1 MEEKTKMKKV
11 STWKLQLR
19 MILATMILFALIYA
33 LVIIVGVYL
42 GISGVGI
49 YVSAGLIIIF
59 IQYLIGPKLVGWSM
73 KVRYVSP
80 EEAPNLHRM
89 IDELAMNAGIP
100 KPKVGISEFMIPNAF
115 AFGRTQRDG
124 RVCVTQGLINK
135 LNEGELKAVLGH
147 EIAHIKHR
155 DMIVMTLISAVPLV
169 CYWLAWSTIF
179 SSGDNDS
186 YTAVIGI
193 AAFAAYIIGQLLV
206 LFVSRVR
213 EYYADQE
220 SVAIG
225 NDPHQLA
232 SALYKL
238 TYESASATK
247 EQVKEVQG
255 FKAFFV
261 NDVSDAGNEIQEL
274 SQLDLDM
281 DGHISQDELDRLKY
295 DKINLKTSSKLM
307 ELLSTHPNMVKRVK
321 RLAEMS

>member
-19 MILATMILFALIYA
+19 MILAMMIFGIIIAL
-33 LVIIVGVYL
+33 LVTIVGVFL
-42 GISGVGI
+42 GIT
-49 YVSAGLIIIF
+49 YPAFYAGFFLLLILG
-59 IQYLIGPKLVGWSM
+59 QYLAGPKLVDWSM

-115 AFGRTQRDG
+115 AFGRRQKDG

-155 DMIVMTLISAVPLV
+155 DMIVMTLISAIPVIA
-169 CYWLAWSTIF
+169 YWIALSTLF
-179 SSGDNDS
+179 SGDNDS
-186 YTAVIGI
+186 YSWVIGI
-193 AAFAAYIIGQLLV
+193 VAFAAYIIGQLLV

-238 TYESASATK
+238 TYESASASK

-281 DGHISQDELDRLKY
+281 DGHLSQDELDRLKY

>member
-1 MEEKTKMKKV
+1 MKKV

-19 MILATMILFALIYA
+19 MLLAMMLFG
-33 LVIIVGVYL
+33 IIVAVL
-42 GISGVGI
+42 VTVVGI
-49 YVSAGLIIIF
+49 FFNISYPAFYAGFFILIMLG
-59 IQYLIGPKLVGWSM
+59 QYLAGPKLVEWSM

-100 KPKVGISEFMIPNAF
+100 KPKVGISEFNIPNAF
-115 AFGRTQRDG
+115 AFGRRQKDG
-124 RVCVTQGLINK
+124 RVCVTQGLLNK

-147 EIAHIKHR
+147 EISHIKHR
-155 DMIVMTLISAVPLV
+155 DMIVMTLISAIPVIA
-169 CYWLAWSTIF
+169 YWLAWSTIF

-186 YTAVIGI
+186 YSWIVGLVAL
-193 AAFAAYIIGQLLV
+193 AAYIVGQLLV

-238 TYESASATK
+238 TYESATASK

-261 NDVSDAGNEIQEL
+261 NDISDAGNEIQEL
-274 SQLDLDM
+274 SQLDIDM
-281 DGHISQDELDRLKY
+281 DGSISQAELDSLKY
-295 DKINLKTSSKLM
+295 DRVKLKTSSKVF

>member
-1 MEEKTKMKKV
+1 
-11 STWKLQLR
+11 
-19 MILATMILFALIYA
+19 
-33 LVIIVGVYL
+33 
-42 GISGVGI
+42 
-49 YVSAGLIIIF
+49 
-59 IQYLIGPKLVGWSM
+59 M

-115 AFGRTQRDG
+115 AFGRSQKDG

-169 CYWLAWSTIF
+169 AYWLAWSTIF

-238 TYESASATK
+238 TYESA
-247 EQVKEVQG
+247 
-255 FKAFFV
+255 
-261 NDVSDAGNEIQEL
+261 IC
-274 SQLDLDM
+274 
-281 DGHISQDELDRLKY
+281 H
-295 DKINLKTSSKLM
+295 
-307 ELLSTHPNMVKRVK
+307 
-321 RLAEMS
+321 

>member
-1 MEEKTKMKKV
+1 MEEKAKMKKV

-19 MILATMILFALIYA
+19 MILATMIFGIIIAALIT
-33 LVIIVGVYL
+33 VIGVFL
-42 GISGVGI
+42 GISYPAFYVGFFLL
-49 YVSAGLIIIF
+49 LILG
-59 IQYLIGPKLVGWSM
+59 QYLAGPKLVEWSM

-100 KPKVGISEFMIPNAF
+100 KPKVGIADFNIPNAF
-115 AFGRTQRDG
+115 AFGRRQKDG
-124 RVCVTQGLINK
+124 RVCVTQGLLNK

-147 EIAHIKHR
+147 EISHIKHR
-155 DMIVMTLISAVPLV
+155 DMISGVPLI
-169 CYWLAWSTIF
+169 CYYLAWSTLF

-186 YTAVIGI
+186 YVLLIGI
-193 AAFAAYIIGQLLV
+193 AALVAYVIGQLLV

-213 EYYADQE
+213 EYYADQG
-220 SVAIG
+220 SVEIG
-225 NDPHQLA
+225 GEPHQLA

-238 TYESASATK
+238 TYESATANK
-247 EQVKEVQG
+247 DQLKQVQG

-261 NDVSDAGNEIQEL
+261 NDVSDARNEIQEL

-281 DGHISQDELDRLKY
+281 DGSISQAELDQLKY
-295 DKINLKTSSKLM
+295 DRINLKTSSKLM
-307 ELLSTHPNMVKRVK
+307 EMLSTHPNMVKRVK